1 MRLRLTKT
9 ELKSKKKTREKFND
23 YLSRLMVSQYT
34 EDEIFYLILS
44 AIRANDWNIDS
55 ISRKGRA
62 EYHNINIERIKDWL
76 ENKVIPNT
84 VEIKADEVD
93 LLKLLV
99 FSLAMPYKMLKS
111 QTRATMTEKVRR
123 TKKRNFEQIFSDHFI
138 GKIGE
143 IAFRK
148 FVRQKFNRD
157 INLDWEI
164 GTEISTFK
172 SDVIGASKIV
182 NIKSTDTLESIWAE
196 APTTADYGIFVKVA
210 LPKDFF
216 LKILAHISS
225 LRKLLSFANTRFKEG
240 LSANDNVFDLVK
252 FIENS
257 AYDEELRIKGFI
269 CGYFETSN
277 NNLKNMG
284 EMLDYLGE
292 VHGDKHLVP
301 FNELKYTEEDYRS
314 LFDKLLL

>member
-99 FSLAMPYKMLKS
+99 FSLAMPYKMFKG

-123 TKKRNFEQIFSDHFI
+123 KKN
-138 GKIGE
+138 
-143 IAFRK
+143 
-148 FVRQKFNRD
+148 
-157 INLDWEI
+157 
-164 GTEISTFK
+164 EISNRYSLIISLAK
-172 SDVIGASKIV
+172 SE
-182 NIKSTDTLESIWAE
+182 KSHS
-196 APTTADYGIFVKVA
+196 
-210 LPKDFF
+210 
-216 LKILAHISS
+216 
-225 LRKLLSFANTRFKEG
+225 
-240 LSANDNVFDLVK
+240 
-252 FIENS
+252 EN
-257 AYDEELRIKGFI
+257 L
-269 CGYFETSN
+269 
-277 NNLKNMG
+277 
-284 EMLDYLGE
+284 
-292 VHGDKHLVP
+292 
-301 FNELKYTEEDYRS
+301 
-314 LFDKLLL
+314 